1 MLVLLSANAQI
12 NSYGVL
18 FVERLVFK
26 FSKSRFLLN
35 IATQNHLFF
44 KFNVHFPWPL
54 FQSHWKKKL
63 YNQISSNLQNS
74 THFYLISFFFMFRYM
89 WVLLF
94 LFSIKGVE
102 WWQFLSIFCSF
113 YTYRDSIF
121 LLYDL
126 LKVSSTFLLV
136 NLHIWIEWKYNIYRN
151 ACKDLALVWFGFKE
165 ATNLNV
171 IQNVSLFCENFFF
184 SIDWYAYF
192 YRTMFIRQ
200 SITHPHH
207 SFILSFI
214 LIYLIKFYLKSAGY
228 FIEYMYTFI

>member
-1 MLVLLSANAQI
+1 
-12 NSYGVL
+12 
-18 FVERLVFK
+18 
-26 FSKSRFLLN
+26 
-35 IATQNHLFF
+35 
-44 KFNVHFPWPL
+44 
-54 FQSHWKKKL
+54 
-63 YNQISSNLQNS
+63 
-74 THFYLISFFFMFRYM
+74 MFRYM

-184 SIDWYAYF
+184 RLID
-192 YRTMFIRQ
+192 MLIFIEQCSFDNQLPIR
-200 SITHPHH
+200 IIH
-207 SFILSFI
+207 SFIHSHLFDQILFEICRIFHWIHVYFYITRFWDNNFNSF
-214 LIYLIKFYLKSAGY
+214 FY
-228 FIEYMYTFI
+228 I

>member
-1 MLVLLSANAQI
+1 
-12 NSYGVL
+12 
-18 FVERLVFK
+18 
-26 FSKSRFLLN
+26 
-35 IATQNHLFF
+35 
-44 KFNVHFPWPL
+44 
-54 FQSHWKKKL
+54 
-63 YNQISSNLQNS
+63 
-74 THFYLISFFFMFRYM
+74 MFRYM

-200 SITHPHH
+200 SITHSHH
-207 SFILSFI
+207 SFIHSHLFEICRIFHWIHVYFYITRFWDNNFNSF
-214 LIYLIKFYLKSAGY
+214 FFTFKS
-228 FIEYMYTFI
+228 FLLC

>member
-1 MLVLLSANAQI
+1 
-12 NSYGVL
+12 
-18 FVERLVFK
+18 
-26 FSKSRFLLN
+26 
-35 IATQNHLFF
+35 
-44 KFNVHFPWPL
+44 
-54 FQSHWKKKL
+54 
-63 YNQISSNLQNS
+63 
-74 THFYLISFFFMFRYM
+74 MFRYM

-184 SIDWYAYF
+184 DWLICLFLSNNVHSTINYPSA
-192 YRTMFIRQ
+192 
-200 SITHPHH
+200 
-207 SFILSFI
+207 SFIHSFI